1 MLQQLLGPILINV
14 FRKLSSRKCKI
25 VKELANPEIVQMPF
39 VTESFKISLIIPV
52 QEKDSQKVSF
62 KMMTLFG

>member
-1 MLQQLLGPILINV
+1 MNV
-14 FRKLSSRKCKI
+14 SRKLSSRKCQV

-62 KMMTLFG
+62 RMMTLSGYIII